1 MYAINIIL
9 TDTNEDAPS
18 EPIFRV
24 LRYISPNAISK
35 NLTGKKLAEAF
46 DENADAERNA
56 CDIVVDEIPMTL
68 HQRDINNSKDHAGL
82 QRCYYV
88 DLPLMSISKD
98 DIKRVFHIF
107 DELSKQSD
115 IAYSQQ
121 ATNEE

>member
-1 MYAINIIL
+1 MTN
-9 TDTNEDAPS
+9 TNEEHPS
-18 EPIFRV
+18 DPIFRV

-35 NLTGKKLAEAF
+35 KLTRENLVEAF

-56 CDIVVDEIPMTL
+56 RDIVVDEIPMTL
-68 HQRDINNSKDHAGL
+68 HQRDINNPKDYAGL
-82 QRCYYV
+82 QGCYYV
-88 DLPLMSISKD
+88 DLPLMSISND
-98 DIKRVFHIF
+98 DIVHIFHIF